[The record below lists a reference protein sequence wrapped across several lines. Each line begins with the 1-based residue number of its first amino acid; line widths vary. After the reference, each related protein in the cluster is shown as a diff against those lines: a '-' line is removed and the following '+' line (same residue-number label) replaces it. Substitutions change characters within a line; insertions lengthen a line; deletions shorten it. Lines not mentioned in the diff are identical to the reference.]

1 MSYHRFTNLSQAF
14 QGDLCSKLNANV
26 GSEDFADLP
35 CNCNRSSKVNGE
47 CAYGGECRKSIVIYK
62 AECKSCKMCYLGNTQ
77 QKLKL
82 RINQHLGEVCK
93 LVNTGK
99 TSDSFAKHFAQHH
112 TSRRESKLTIGEAR
126 KDVTVTILWQGNPI
140 TCNKSFGKMKCSL
153 CMKERIKILQYSR
166 ENPNLIINSSSEFYG
181 ACRHKPKFHRYAIT
195 TPLPVLMT
203 NNSSER
209 VDLILHTPPI
219 SNIPSNIC
227 TYVGEELS
235 VNEDNP
241 LAYEGVFENGR
252 SRELNLVDV

>member
-1 MSYHRFTNLSQAF
+1 
-14 QGDLCSKLNANV
+14 
-26 GSEDFADLP
+26 
-35 CNCNRSSKVNGE
+35 
-47 CAYGGECRKSIVIYK
+47 
-62 AECKSCKMCYLGNTQ
+62 MCYLGNTQ

-241 LAYEGVFENGR
+241 LAYEGTFENGR
-252 SRELNLVDV
+252 NRELNLIDV